1 MYPAQTYLNQN
12 KFAFLCCEEAEMK
25 LAGSW
30 CHQYHLYVL
39 KWITDKGFA
48 LLQEKG
54 PNVFAFK
61 YRIKWNAYPQCG
73 TSFWLPVWRR
83 RAEKKPLIS
92 TQTLPP
98 SSFFFFFYLLLKQM
112 RPIVGNFCGA
122 LNVSMVTLT
131 EINAFNLLLWYIGDA
146 IQQPVGSSR
155 PSEQL
160 HDETRSGFSTLACF
174 VGLWL
179 SHRGNRVGSAVPG
192 PPLSSLNGWKKN
204 GQVKI

>member
-12 KFAFLCCEEAEMK
+12 KFAFLCWEEAEMK

-30 CHQYHLYVL
+30 CHQHHLYVL

-61 YRIKWNAYPQCG
+61 YRIKWNAYSQCG

-83 RAEKKPLIS
+83 RAEKSRLYPPKLS
-92 TQTLPP
+92 LLPP
-98 SSFFFFFYLLLKQM
+98 SFFFICYWSKWGQLLEISVEPWMPQWWLSLRLMHLIYLFGISETLFSSQLGVPGPVSCSMM
-112 RPIVGNFCGA
+112 R
-122 LNVSMVTLT
+122 
-131 EINAFNLLLWYIGDA
+131 YILA
-146 IQQPVGSSR
+146 V
-155 PSEQL
+155 
-160 HDETRSGFSTLACF
+160 STLACL

-179 SHRGNRVGSAVPG
+179 SHGRNRVGPVFLG
-192 PPLSSLNGWKKN
+192 PSPSSISGH
-204 GQVKI
+204 